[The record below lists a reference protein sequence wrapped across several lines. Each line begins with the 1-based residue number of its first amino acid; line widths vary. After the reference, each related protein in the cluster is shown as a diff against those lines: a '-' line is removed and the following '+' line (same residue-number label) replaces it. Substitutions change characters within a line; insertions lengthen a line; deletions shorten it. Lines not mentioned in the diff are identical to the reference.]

1 MSEQIYQYLLDNT
14 KFDLPMDIVAR
25 QAGNILQRQ
34 YINLLSRGLSRQ
46 QVDEQMEQLRAG
58 SEEQAKEQ
66 LKTFFIMD
74 KVAEKLEIEVTE
86 EEINGHIAQRGD
98 PAGPAAGE
106 AQGADGARRLALP
119 VPPGRPPEQMHQQ
132 TARIGE
138 HYRASVR
145 REARKGGKAQE
156 IEEEAAAESEEGK
169 DRGLE
174 SVKDGSMSAKDYLKH
189 IGRPDTYDQYAQYQ
203 RYRQMSL
210 DDMLLENRI
219 VFLIGDINYAR
230 AAEVIMKLLY
240 LDNLKKGR
248 EISLYINSPGGT
260 VDDTLA
266 IYDTM
271 RFVGSPIA
279 TYCIGRAQSGGAV
292 VLAAGTK
299 GSRFALPHAKI
310 MLHQPW
316 GGVTGQASD
325 IKIQAEEILR
335 AKQTINRHPG
345 QAHRPAARE
354 DPARDRA
361 G

>member
-1 MSEQIYQYLLDNT
+1 
-14 KFDLPMDIVAR
+14 
-25 QAGNILQRQ
+25 
-34 YINLLSRGLSRQ
+34 
-46 QVDEQMEQLRAG
+46 
-58 SEEQAKEQ
+58 
-66 LKTFFIMD
+66 
-74 KVAEKLEIEVTE
+74 
-86 EEINGHIAQRGD
+86 
-98 PAGPAAGE
+98 
-106 AQGADGARRLALP
+106 
-119 VPPGRPPEQMHQQ
+119 
-132 TARIGE
+132 
-138 HYRASVR
+138 
-145 REARKGGKAQE
+145 
-156 IEEEAAAESEEGK
+156 
-169 DRGLE
+169 
-174 SVKDGSMSAKDYLKH
+174 MSAKDYLKH
-189 IGRPDTYDQYAQYQ
+189 MERPDIYGQNSQYQ

-240 LDNLKKGR
+240 LDNMKKGR

-260 VDDTLA
+260 VDDTMA

-299 GSRFALPHAKI
+299 GSRYALPHAKI

-335 AKQTINRHPG
+335 AKQTINRILAKHTG
-345 QAHRPAARE
+345 QPLE
-354 DPARDRA
+354 KIQVETERDRYMSA
-361 G
+361 QDAKEYGLIDEVLHEDGQMEAEKARLAAAQVQEKTEEKKTEGT